1 MTELFCAVSV
11 TREINSPRPASSP
24 PIPLGDTMPVRGSG
38 AEASQNSA
46 LLHASVQA
54 RLSAI
59 VELSDDAIISQ
70 TLDGIVQTWNRGA
83 ERLFGYA
90 AEEMTGHPMA
100 KLIPDDRREEEAKI
114 LERQRAGEHVPH
126 FETVRIR
133 KDGELIHVSVAIS
146 PIRAED
152 GAIIGASSI
161 ARDISRQ
168 KQLEAELRKARAA
181 AEDASKAKN
190 LFISILSHE
199 LRTPLTPALAIL
211 SSLEADTTL
220 ADEVREQIKM
230 VRRNIETEAGL
241 VDDLLDLTRASRGQ
255 VTLHFEAVDV
265 HEALRQS
272 LDGLQKEIEEKH
284 LEVVFALKAKR
295 QFAWADPRRLQQVF
309 FNLLSNAVKFT
320 PVGGTIALRTADA
333 GERVRIQI
341 VDSGEGIPPEMLHSI
356 FRAFEQAPESR
367 KHGGLGLGLSIAK
380 SLVAMH
386 EGTLVAESAGAG
398 EGATFTLELLAAE
411 NPTSAKG
418 KATRKPAKSYRL
430 LLVED
435 DTDTRNALTKLLK
448 GKGYSVTAAAT
459 VSEALQAGA
468 AESFDLLLCDLG
480 LPDGNGSDI
489 IRYLKKSSD
498 LRAIALTGFGQE
510 EDVASALEAGFDTHI
525 TKPIKLQVLHET
537 ILKTMA
543 AKGA

>member
-1 MTELFCAVSV
+1 
-11 TREINSPRPASSP
+11 
-24 PIPLGDTMPVRGSG
+24 
-38 AEASQNSA
+38 
-46 LLHASVQA
+46 LLRASVQA

-59 VELSDDAIISQ
+59 VEFSDDAIISK
-70 TLDGIVQTWNRGA
+70 TLDGIVQTWNQGA
-83 ERLFGYA
+83 ERLFGYTA
-90 AEEMTGHPMA
+90 AEMTGHPIA
-100 KLIPDDRREEEAKI
+100 KLIPDDRRDEEARI
-114 LERQRAGEHVPH
+114 LELERAGEPVSH

-133 KDGELIHVSVAIS
+133 KGGDPIHVSVAIS
-146 PIRAED
+146 PIRADD
-152 GAIIGASSI
+152 GTIVGASSI
-161 ARDISRQ
+161 ARSISRQ
-168 KQLEAELRKARAA
+168 KQLEIELRKARAA

-211 SSLEADTTL
+211 SSLEGDSTL
-220 ADEVREQIKM
+220 SNEIREQIKM

-255 VTLHFEAVDV
+255 VTLHFEGVDA
-265 HEALRQS
+265 HEALRQ
-272 LDGLQKEIEEKH
+272 GLGGVQREIEEKKIQVS
-284 LEVVFALKAKR
+284 LELQAKR
-295 QFAWADPRRLQQVF
+295 HFAWADPRRLQQVL

-320 PVGGTIALRTADA
+320 PAGGAIALHTADA
-333 GERVRIQI
+333 GERLRIQVI
-341 VDSGEGIPPEMLHSI
+341 DNGEGIPPEMLHSI

-367 KHGGLGLGLSIAK
+367 KFGGLGLGLSIVK
-380 SLVAMH
+380 SLVEMH
-386 EGTLVAESAGAG
+386 EGTIVAESAGPG
-398 EGATFTLELLAAE
+398 EGTMFTLELLTAE
-411 NPTSAKG
+411 NPTNAKA
-418 KATRKPAKSYRL
+418 KNSRKPAKSYRL

-435 DTDTRNALTKLLK
+435 DADTRNALTKLLK

-468 AESFDLLLCDLG
+468 AEKFDLLLCDLG
-480 LPDGNGSDI
+480 LPDGDGSDI
-489 IRYLKKSSD
+489 IRYLKKRSD

-543 AKGA
+543 ARSG

>member
-1 MTELFCAVSV
+1 MIDAD
-11 TREINSPRPASSP
+11 
-24 PIPLGDTMPVRGSG
+24 GK
-38 AEASQNSA
+38 SA
-46 LLHASVQA
+46 LLRASVQA

-59 VELSDDAIISQ
+59 VEFSDDAIISK
-70 TLDGIVQTWNRGA
+70 TLDGTVQTWNRGA
-83 ERLFGYA
+83 EQLFGYTA
-90 AEEMTGHPMA
+90 AEIIGRSIGT
-100 KLIPDDRREEEAKI
+100 LIPEDRKDEDTKI
-114 LERQRAGEHVPH
+114 LERQRLGEPVPH

-133 KDGELIHVSVAIS
+133 KDGKPIHVSVAIS
-146 PIRAED
+146 PVRADD
-152 GAIIGASSI
+152 GTIIGASSI

-168 KQLEAELRKARAA
+168 KQLEAELRNARAA

-211 SSLEADTTL
+211 SSLEGDPAL
-220 ADEVREQIKM
+220 SDEVREQIKI
-230 VRRNIETEAGL
+230 VRRNIEIEAGL

-255 VTLHFEAVDV
+255 VTLHLEGVDA

-272 LDGLQKEIEEKH
+272 LGMVQREIEEKKLH
-284 LEVVFALKAKR
+284 VSLGLRAKR
-295 QFAWADPRRLQQVF
+295 QFVWADPRRLQQMF
-309 FNLLSNAVKFT
+309 FNLLANAVKFT
-320 PVGGTIALRTADA
+320 PAGGAIVLRTADV
-333 GERVRIQI
+333 GERLRIQV
-341 VDSGEGIPPEMLHSI
+341 VDNGEGIPPEMLHSI

-367 KHGGLGLGLSIAK
+367 KFGGLGLGLSIVK

-386 EGTLVAESAGAG
+386 EGTVLAESAGPG
-398 EGATFTLELLAAE
+398 EGATFTLELLTAE
-411 NPTSAKG
+411 NPANT
-418 KATRKPAKSYRL
+418 KARNSRKPAKSYRL

-435 DTDTRNALTKLLK
+435 DTDTRNALTRLLK

-468 AESFDLLLCDLG
+468 AENFDLLLCDLG

-489 IRYLKKSSD
+489 IRYLKKRSD

-510 EDVASALEAGFDTHI
+510 EDVTSALEAGFDTHI

-543 AKGA
+543 AKSG

>member
-1 MTELFCAVSV
+1 MLC
-11 TREINSPRPASSP
+11 
-24 PIPLGDTMPVRGSG
+24 
-38 AEASQNSA
+38 
-46 LLHASVQA
+46 ASVQS

-59 VELSDDAIISQ
+59 VEFSDDAIISK
-70 TLDGIVQTWNRGA
+70 TLDGVVQTWNRGA
-83 ERLFGYA
+83 ERLFGYTA
-90 AEEMTGHPMA
+90 AEMTGHPMT

-133 KDGELIHVSVAIS
+133 KDGEPVHVSVAIS

-152 GAIIGASSI
+152 GSIIGASSI
-161 ARDISRQ
+161 VRDISRQ
-168 KQLEAELRKARAA
+168 KQLEGELRKARAA

-199 LRTPLTPALAIL
+199 LRTPLTPALAVL
-211 SSLEADTTL
+211 SSLEADATL
-220 ADEVREQIKM
+220 SDEVREQIKM
-230 VRRNIETEAGL
+230 VRRNVETEAGL

-255 VTLHFEAVDV
+255 VTLHFEAVDA
-265 HEALRQS
+265 HEVLRQS
-272 LDGLQKEIEEKH
+272 LGSVQREIEEKNI
-284 LEVVFALKAKR
+284 EITFALRAKR
-295 QFAWADPRRLQQVF
+295 QFVWADPRRLQQVF
-309 FNLLSNAVKFT
+309 FNLVSNAVKFT
-320 PVGGTIALRTADA
+320 PAGGTISLRTADA
-333 GERVRIQI
+333 GEKLRVQVI
-341 VDSGEGIPPEMLHSI
+341 DNGEGIPGEMLHSI

-367 KHGGLGLGLSIAK
+367 KFGGLGLGLSIVK

-386 EGTLVAESAGAG
+386 EGTIVAESAGPG
-398 EGATFTLELLAAE
+398 EGATFTLELLTAE
-411 NPTSAKG
+411 NPTTTKAK
-418 KATRKPAKSYRL
+418 TSRKPAKSYRL

-435 DTDTRNALTKLLK
+435 DADTRNALTKLLK

-468 AESFDLLLCDLG
+468 ADHFDLLLCDLG

-489 IRYLKKSSD
+489 IRYLKKNSD

-543 AKGA
+543 GKSV